1 MDDFCDE
8 VTLTIHKVYLMSTIK
23 VSRSTLKELEDLRR
37 AMKAKSIEE
46 VIKRF
51 LIERRR
57 RTLEE
62 IFGID
67 RGRIRAF
74 SEEDRGEDRS

>member
-74 SEEDRGEDRS
+74 SEEDRGEDRG

>member
-1 MDDFCDE
+1 
-8 VTLTIHKVYLMSTIK
+8 MSTIK
-23 VSRSTLKELEDLRR
+23 VSRSTLAELEDLR
-37 AMKAKSIEE
+37 KAWKARSIEE

-51 LIERRR
+51 IVERRR
-57 RTLEE
+57 RVLEE
-62 IFGID
+62 IFGVD